1 MNQVHS
7 VSDHPS
13 PCASDDAFASSPGR
27 AVRRVALAFALAA
40 TTLVASGGAAAQS
53 AAPAYPTQAIHM
65 VVPFTPGGSTD
76 VMARVI
82 GNEVSKTLGQ
92 PVIVENK
99 PGANSNLGASYVAH
113 AAPDGYTLLV
123 GTTALTTNPSL
134 YKSLNYSIVNDLVG
148 VANIA
153 AVPLVLVV
161 PASLPANNLK
171 ELVDYAKK
179 SKTPLNFASTG
190 SGSVAHLAGELLK
203 RQTGI
208 EMAHIPFKGAAPAVA
223 ALLGGQVQMM
233 FDTPTSSLPFI
244 TSGKLKAIV
253 TTGLERSTVLKDI
266 QTVKESGVADFDI
279 MAWTGVLAPKGTPP
293 AVVAKLHAQVEK
305 ALELPDVVSRFN
317 NLGLV
322 IVKESQSA
330 FANRI
335 RNDVDKWAP
344 IVKASGAQLD

>member
-1 MNQVHS
+1 MNRVHFHS
-7 VSDHPS
+7 DVRHARTGLDVSAAKHGRMIRGLL
-13 PCASDDAFASSPGR
+13 PG
-27 AVRRVALAFALAA
+27 LILAA
-40 TTLVASGGAAAQS
+40 AALTTAIDAGAQT
-53 AAPAYPTQAIHM
+53 AAPAYPTQPIHM

-92 PVIVENK
+92 PVIVDNK

-134 YKSLNYSIVNDLVG
+134 YKSLSYSIVNDLVG

-179 SKTPLNFASTG
+179 STTPLNFASTG

-208 EMAHIPFKGAAPAVA
+208 DMAHIPYKGAAPAVA

-253 TTGLERSTVLKDI
+253 TTGLERSAVLKDI

-322 IVKESQSA
+322 IVKESQPA
-330 FANRI
+330 FAARI
-335 RNDVDKWAP
+335 RSDVDKWAP
-344 IVKASGAQLD
+344 IVKASGARLD

>member
-1 MNQVHS
+1 MNK
-7 VSDHPS
+7 VSTIYNVS
-13 PCASDDAFASSPGR
+13 RTCAGNHVPALTHGCPM
-27 AVRRVALAFALAA
+27 RRVTLGIILAVA
-40 TTLVASGGAAAQS
+40 TLVVSSGAAAQ
-53 AAPAYPTQAIHM
+53 AMAPAYPTQPIHL

-76 VMARVI
+76 VMARTI
-82 GNEVSKTLGQ
+82 GNELSKTLGQ
-92 PVIVENK
+92 PVIVDNK
-99 PGANSNLGASYVAH
+99 PGANANIGASYVAH

-134 YKSLNYSIVNDLVG
+134 YKSLNYSIVNDLIG

-161 PASLPANNLK
+161 PASLPVNNLK

-208 EMAHIPFKGAAPAVA
+208 EMAHIPYKGAAPAVA
-223 ALLGGQVQMM
+223 ALLGDQVQMM
-233 FDTPTSSLPFI
+233 FDTPTSSLSFI

-253 TTGLERSTVLKDI
+253 TTGLERSAVLKDI

-279 MAWTGVLAPKGTPP
+279 MAWTGLLAPNGTPP
-293 AVVAKLHAQVEK
+293 GVVAKLHAQVEK
-305 ALELPDVVSRFN
+305 ALDLPDVVSRFN

-322 IVKESQSA
+322 IVKESQQA
-330 FANRI
+330 FATRI
-335 RNDVDKWAP
+335 RSDVNKWAP

>member
-1 MNQVHS
+1 MNK
-7 VSDHPS
+7 VSTIHNVS
-13 PCASDDAFASSPGR
+13 RTCAGHDVPALTHGCPM
-27 AVRRVALAFALAA
+27 RRVTLGLILSVA
-40 TTLVASGGAAAQS
+40 TLVVSSSAGAQAT
-53 AAPAYPTQAIHM
+53 APAYPTQPIHL

-76 VMARVI
+76 VMARTI
-82 GNEVSKTLGQ
+82 GNELSKTLGQ
-92 PVIVENK
+92 PIIVDNK
-99 PGANSNLGASYVAH
+99 PGANANIGASYVAH

-134 YKSLNYSIVNDLVG
+134 YKSLSYSIVNDLIG

-161 PASLPANNLK
+161 PASLPVKNLK

-203 RQTGI
+203 RQAGI
-208 EMAHIPFKGAAPAVA
+208 EMAHIPYKGASPAVA
-223 ALLGGQVQMM
+223 ALLGDQVQMM

-253 TTGLERSTVLKDI
+253 TTGLERSGVLKDI
-266 QTVKESGVADFDI
+266 ETVKESGVADFDI
-279 MAWTGVLAPKGTPP
+279 MAWTGLLAPKGTPP
-293 AVVAKLHAQVEK
+293 DVVAKLHAQVEK
-305 ALELPDVVSRFN
+305 ALDLSDVVSRFN

-322 IVKESQSA
+322 IVKESQPA
-330 FANRI
+330 FAARI
-335 RNDVDKWAP
+335 RSDVDKWAP
-344 IVKASGAQLD
+344 IVKASGARLD